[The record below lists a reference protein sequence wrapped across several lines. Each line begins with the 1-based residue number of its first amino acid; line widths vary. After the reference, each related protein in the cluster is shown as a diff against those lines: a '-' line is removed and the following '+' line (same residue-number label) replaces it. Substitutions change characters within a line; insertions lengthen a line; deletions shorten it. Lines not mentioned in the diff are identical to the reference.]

1 MEKNEVE
8 KIGYGTWFGQNS
20 RIYSSNR
27 FRVSCI
33 ANDMLFK
40 ADCNVNFKRQ
50 FGIKMGTDFKEIAA
64 LFNLELYERE
74 EVRYCGYGHSDASFF
89 FEFDQNNKLMN
100 ISYERRDDI
109 Y

>member
-1 MEKNEVE
+1 MEPGLG
-8 KIGYGTWFGQNS
+8 KIQGFILQ
-20 RIYSSNR
+20 
-27 FRVSCI
+27 
-33 ANDMLFK
+33 
-40 ADCNVNFKRQ
+40 
-50 FGIKMGTDFKEIAA
+50 MGLGFLDFKEIAA